1 MPRFRF
7 FNSSA
12 PRGAWLLATSC
23 LALWSAGVSA
33 QTPPPLPYPDPLSP
47 VLQTNPQ
54 QPPRFQKFTRPTL
67 APLGPPVNSWA
78 PASGAGVTGF
88 DSTNARKK
96 TKPKS
101 TTQAGNPL
109 TPGGDV
115 NAAASDAISP
125 IDSTTPINAQA
136 IAPGTALPLTV
147 TRYQTPPPES
157 PSLATT
163 LGAPPV
169 ELGPIRKLPPKPKA
183 HIEPE
188 DPFAPVG
195 IRAGAFD
202 LYPAVEFI
210 GGYSSNPGQ
219 TSGGPGAALYTVAPE
234 LRVQSNWS
242 RHELKADLRGS
253 YTGYS
258 PDETPT
264 LSRPYFNGRVD
275 GRIDVA
281 RTTQVDLNTRLL
293 ISTDNPGSPNL
304 QAGIAKLPVF
314 ATFGG
319 SAGVTHQFNRF
330 ELGIKGD
337 IERTQYQDSTLTDGT
352 TASNA
357 DRNYN
362 QYTGTLR
369 AGYELMPGV
378 KPYVEFSSDSRVHD
392 LAEDVNG
399 FQRDSTGVTG
409 KVGSTVEL
417 QRRLTGEV
425 AVGYTQRQYADPR
438 FDNLDT
444 LIGSA
449 SLIWTATALTTVKL
463 SASSIVGE
471 STIPGVS
478 GIVYRDVGLQIDHAL
493 RRWLIATL
501 KLGFGVD
508 TYNGGTDTSTGVAAI
523 CDCVITTPGETGPDR
538 QDLRYEVGFGLTYK
552 LNRDVWLKGELR
564 RDWLHSNVAGNDYTA
579 DTYLLGLR
587 LQR

>member
-1 MPRFRF
+1 M
-7 FNSSA
+7 
-12 PRGAWLLATSC
+12 TSC
-23 LALWSAGVSA
+23 LAVWSAGASA

-47 VLQTNPQ
+47 TLQANPQ
-54 QPPRFQKFTRPTL
+54 QPPRFERFTRPGV

-78 PASGAGVTGF
+78 PAAGAGVTGF

-96 TKPKS
+96 TKAN
-101 TTQAGNPL
+101 TITQARSPV
-109 TPGGDV
+109 TPGRDPVASPSDV
-115 NAAASDAISP
+115 PPLEPSA
-125 IDSTTPINAQA
+125 PINAQA
-136 IAPGTALPLTV
+136 IAPGVAVPLAA
-147 TRYQTPPPES
+147 TRYQTPPPETAA
-157 PSLATT
+157 LATT
-163 LGAPPV
+163 QGAPPL
-169 ELGPIRKLPPKPKA
+169 ELGPIRKLPPKRKA

-188 DPFAPVG
+188 DAFAPVG
-195 IRAGAFD
+195 VHDGAFD
-202 LYPAVEFI
+202 FYPAIELM

-219 TSGGPGAALYTVAPE
+219 TSGGQGAALYAVAPE

-258 PDETPT
+258 PDEMPT
-264 LSRPYFNGRVD
+264 LSRPYFNGKVD
-275 GRIDVA
+275 GRIDVTRA
-281 RTTQVDLNTRLL
+281 TRVDLDTRLL
-293 ISTDNPGSPNL
+293 LSTDNPGSPNL

-319 SAGVTHQFNRF
+319 GAGVTHQFNRF

-337 IERTQYQDSTLTDGT
+337 IERTQYQESTLTDGT
-352 TASNA
+352 VASNA

-362 QYTGTLR
+362 QYTGTVR
-369 AGYELMPGV
+369 AAYELAPGV
-378 KPYVEFSSDSRVHD
+378 KPYAEFSSDNRVHD

-409 KVGSTVEL
+409 KVGSTFEL
-417 QRRLTGEV
+417 ERRLTGEV
-425 AVGYTQRQYADPR
+425 AVGYMQRHYADPR
-438 FDNLDT
+438 FDNLGA

-463 SASSIVGE
+463 SASSTVGE

-478 GIVYRDVGLQIDHAL
+478 GIVYRDIGLQIDHAL

-508 TYNGGTDTSTGVAAI
+508 TYKGGSDTSTGDAAI

-538 QDLRYEVGFGLTYK
+538 QDLRYEAGFGLTYK
-552 LNRDVWLKGELR
+552 LNRDVWLKGEVR
-564 RDWLHSNVAGNDYTA
+564 RDWLHSNVAGNDYTV